1 MTMSVVACWTSTCI
15 AEAGGIGDVIRC
27 MKGCNRSQPHVDLL
41 RHANATLAHVARY
54 QQLHQALL
62 ASSDCV
68 QVIAEQLQM
77 FRDREVCLHPADVLL
92 PCMACYSHKSH
103 CDFPERRH

>member
-1 MTMSVVACWTSTCI
+1 
-15 AEAGGIGDVIRC
+15 

-41 RHANATLAHVARY
+41 RHGNAILADVARY

-77 FRDREVCLHPADVLL
+77 FRDREVCP
-92 PCMACYSHKSH
+92 
-103 CDFPERRH
+103 